1 MNNTTKLQASDQF
14 GLRLAARL
22 NDAAQDLPRDIAER
36 LRAGR
41 VRALDLY
48 PTNTQLATSFT
59 SKIGQA
65 TLQLGGFSHHTFW
78 PKLVSFI
85 PLLALLAG
93 LVLMDN
99 FSDNFLAQD
108 LAEID
113 SAILADELPP
123 AAYTD
128 PGFAQF
134 LKNRLDVTAPTN

>member
-14 GLRLAARL
+14 GMRLAARL
-22 NDAAQDLPRDIAER
+22 NDAAQDVPRDIAER

-48 PTNTQLATSFT
+48 PSNTQLATTFT
-59 SKIGQA
+59 AQQGQA
-65 TLQLGGFSHHTFW
+65 SLQLGGFSQHTFW
-78 PKLVSFI
+78 PKLVSLI
-85 PLLALLAG
+85 PLLALVAG
-93 LVLMDN
+93 LVLMDD
-99 FSDNFLAQD
+99 FSDDFLAQD

-113 SAILADELPP
+113 SAILADDLPP

-134 LKNRLDVTAPTN
+134 LKNRLDVTVPTN